1 MSRNAGGSV
10 TQDSPAGEIPVEASG
25 QSYVVQ
31 QRGSELHVGRRAD
44 GTVLWQDETI
54 PVADLPEEARSAL
67 EQGRLEDQQL
77 SIALESIVQAF
88 VQRGG

>member
-1 MSRNAGGSV
+1 MA
-10 TQDSPAGEIPVEASG
+10 QDSPAGEITVSASN
-25 QSYVVQ
+25 QTYVVQ

-54 PVADLPEEARSAL
+54 PVADLPDDARSAL
-67 EQGRLEDQQL
+67 EAGRFDDQQL
-77 SIALESIVQAF
+77 SIALESVVQAF